1 MSGSN
6 KQSLVPSVHSQLV
19 ALVVVHCPEAKK
31 LKAIPIKKVK
41 KFFIVWFFWFL
52 NIAISMMNKEY

>member
-41 KFFIVWFFWFL
+41 KFFIVWFFG
-52 NIAISMMNKEY
+52 S